1 MPFVSIHLESHW
13 IGMFFQVWP
22 TFNEFILLL
31 LLFLRHCFSN
41 AKQPNNKYFY
51 FSLILIAS
59 FSKDHKFVMIAS
71 NAIMYNTRT
80 NSGFR
85 WKKNQHEHILIF
97 KAHAIEPFKL
107 NNLKVSR
114 MVNAT
119 FRSLSLCVYG
129 VCVILLCVWI
139 NILFFRL
146 SLL

>member
-22 TFNEFILLL
+22 TINEFILLL
-31 LLFLRHCFSN
+31 HCFSN
-41 AKQPNNKYFY
+41 AKQPNKICIY

-59 FSKDHKFVMIAS
+59 FSKDRKFVMIAS
-71 NAIMYNTRT
+71 NAIMYNTRS

-85 WKKNQHEHILIF
+85 WKNQHEHILIF

-119 FRSLSLCVYG
+119 YCSLSLCVWRLRYF
-129 VCVILLCVWI
+129 I
-139 NILFFRL
+139 FFPS